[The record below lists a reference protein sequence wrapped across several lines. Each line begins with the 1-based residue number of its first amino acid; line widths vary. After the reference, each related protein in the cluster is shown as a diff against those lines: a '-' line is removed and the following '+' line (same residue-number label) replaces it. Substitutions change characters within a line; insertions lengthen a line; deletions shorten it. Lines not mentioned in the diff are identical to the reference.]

1 MSREVSRTIVIASQ
15 EPDCYYSVVFADNVL
30 NLYLQE
36 GNTIIQEIQIP
47 IDDAKHVGRAILD
60 ILPR

>member
-15 EPDCYYSVVFADNVL
+15 KPDYHYSVVFADNVL
-30 NLYLQE
+30 TVYLQD
-36 GNTIIQEIQIP
+36 GNTILQEIEIP
-47 IDDAKHVGRAILD
+47 IGDAAVVGRAILN

>member
-15 EPDCYYSVVFADNVL
+15 EPDYHYSVVFADNVL
-30 NLYLQE
+30 TVYLQD
-36 GNTIIQEIQIP
+36 GHTIIQQIEIP
-47 IDDAKHVGRAILD
+47 IGDAAGVGRAILD